1 MKKRIEIS
9 DEFKWDLTKIYK
21 SYDEWKEEYNSIK
34 NKLNSIEEY
43 KDKFLNSA
51 NDLYDFMKLLEEV
64 SLKVDK
70 LYTYAHLHN
79 DEDTSNAF
87 YQELE
92 SKSRDLYILYSEAIS
107 FVEPEILKFGKDKI
121 DSYIDEFDELKYFE
135 KDFKD
140 IFRYKDHILSEKEEK
155 LLSTLSNAFS
165 NPEDVYE
172 YLTDTDMKFG
182 FIKDEDD
189 KEVELNISNY
199 SVYLTSRDRRV
210 RKDAFEMMYN
220 TFKQYKNTLAATL
233 SGNVDILN
241 KMAKIRG
248 FSSSLEASLFNEEI
262 DVSIYNNL
270 IDNIHN
276 NLDKLYKYFNLK
288 KDILNLDEMHIYD
301 TYAKV
306 VDDNKK
312 KYSFDE
318 AKELVINAVSPL
330 GDEYNKII
338 TGAFDEGWIDIYP
351 NEAKRSGAYSGGCYD
366 TLPYLLLNYEGEYNH
381 VSTLAHELGHS
392 MHSYL
397 TRKNNPPI
405 TGDYK
410 IFVAEVASLVNELL
424 LAKYMLK
431 NSSNKNEKL
440 AIINNLLDLY
450 KATIYRQVMFA
461 EFERDIA
468 KLSEDGEVL
477 TSELLCDLYYEL
489 NKKYY
494 GEDVIVDEE
503 IKYEWM
509 RIPHFYYNFYVYK
522 YAIGL
527 CCASRI
533 VDNILNCKDDALD
546 KYINFLSSGCRKS
559 PLELL
564 KDTDCDLSNSEVFDS
579 AIKIFD
585 DLLDEFILLSSE
597 RSE

>member
-9 DEFKWDLTKIYK
+9 DEFKWDLEKIYK
-21 SYDEWKEEYNSIK
+21 SYDEWKEDYNLIK
-34 NKLNSIEEY
+34 EKINTISDY
-43 KDKFLNSA
+43 KDKFLNSPE
-51 NDLYDFMKLLEEV
+51 DLYEFMKLLEDI

-79 DEDTSNAF
+79 DEDTSNTF

-92 SKSRDLYILYSEAIS
+92 GKARDLYIAYSEEIS
-107 FVEPEILKFGKDKI
+107 FVEPDMLKFGEDKI
-121 DSYIDEFDELKYFE
+121 SSYISEFKELEYFK
-135 KDFKD
+135 KDFHD

-165 NPEDVYE
+165 NPEDVFE

-182 FIKDEDD
+182 FIKDESGE
-189 KEVELNISNY
+189 EVELNNSNY

-270 IDNIHN
+270 IDNINN
-276 NLDKLYKYFNLK
+276 NLDKLYKYFNIK
-288 KDILNLDEMHIYD
+288 KNILGLDEMHIYD

-318 AKELVINAVSPL
+318 AKELVINAVKPL

-338 TGAFDEGWIDIYP
+338 TSAFSDGWIDIYP
-351 NEAKRSGAYSGGCYD
+351 NDAKRSGAYSSGCYE
-366 TLPYLLLNYEGEYNH
+366 TLPYLLLNYEGQFND

-392 MHSYL
+392 VHSYL
-397 TRKNNPPI
+397 TRTNNPPI
-405 TGDYK
+405 TGEYK

-431 NSSNKNEKL
+431 NSSEKQEKL

-477 TSELLCDLYYEL
+477 TSELLCDLYYKL
-489 NKKYY
+489 NEKYY
-494 GEDVIVDEE
+494 GKDVVIDKE
-503 IKYEWM
+503 IQYEWM

-533 VDNILNCKDDALD
+533 VDNILSEKDGALD

-564 KDTDCDLSNSEVFDS
+564 KDTDCDLSNNEVFDS
-579 AIKIFD
+579 AIKVFN
-585 DLLDEFILLSSE
+585 DLLDDFILLSSE

>member
-1 MKKRIEIS
+1 MKERKEI
-9 DEFKWDLTKIYK
+9 DDRFKWDLTKIYK
-21 SYDEWKEEYNSIK
+21 SYDEWKNEYDLIK
-34 NKLNSIEEY
+34 NEIDKIESY
-43 KDKFLNSA
+43 KESFLNSSD
-51 NDLYDFMKLLEEV
+51 DLYDFMKLVEFV
-64 SLKVDK
+64 SLKLDK

-79 DEDTSNAF
+79 DEDMSNSF

-92 SKSRDLYILYSEAIS
+92 GKARDLYILYSEVIS
-107 FVEPEILKFGKDKI
+107 FVEPEILKCGEDKI
-121 DSYIDEFDELKYFE
+121 NDFLSDNKKLEYFK
-135 KDFKD
+135 KDFNE
-140 IFRYKDHILSEKEEK
+140 IFRYKGYTLSEKEEK

-165 NPEDVYE
+165 NPEDVYS

-182 FIKDEDD
+182 FIKDEDGN
-189 KEVELNISNY
+189 EVELTNSNFSIY
-199 SVYLTSRDRRV
+199 RTSSNQVVRR
-210 RKDAFEMMYN
+210 DAFITMFN
-220 TFKQYKNTLAATL
+220 AFKQYKNTLAATL

-270 IDNIHN
+270 IGNINN
-276 NLDKLYKYFNLK
+276 NLDKLFKYFNIK
-288 KDILNLDEMHIYD
+288 KEILGLDDLHIYD

-306 VDDNKK
+306 VDNNKK
-312 KYSFDE
+312 KYSFEE
-318 AKELVINAVSPL
+318 AKELVINAVKPL

-338 TGAFDEGWIDIYP
+338 ASAFSDGWIDIYP
-351 NEAKRSGAYSGGCYD
+351 NKSKRSGAYSGGSYD
-366 TLPYLLLNYEGEYNH
+366 TLPYLLLNYEGEYND

-392 MHSYL
+392 VHSFL
-397 TRKNNPPI
+397 TRSNNSPV

-431 NSSNKNEKL
+431 NSSSTQEKL
-440 AIINNLLDLY
+440 VILNDLLDLY
-450 KATIYRQVMFA
+450 KATIFRQVMFA

-468 KLSEDGEVL
+468 KLNEDGEIL
-477 TSELLCDLYYEL
+477 TSDLLCEKYFEL
-489 NKKYY
+489 NKKYF
-494 GEDVIVDEE
+494 GDNVICDEE

-533 VDNILNCKDDALD
+533 VDNILSEKDGSLD
-546 KYINFLSSGCRKS
+546 KYINFLSSGSRKS

-564 KDTDCDLSNSEVFDS
+564 KDTDCDLSSNEVFDS
-579 AIKIFD
+579 AMKIFN
-585 DLLDEFILLSSE
+585 DLIDEFVLLNNE